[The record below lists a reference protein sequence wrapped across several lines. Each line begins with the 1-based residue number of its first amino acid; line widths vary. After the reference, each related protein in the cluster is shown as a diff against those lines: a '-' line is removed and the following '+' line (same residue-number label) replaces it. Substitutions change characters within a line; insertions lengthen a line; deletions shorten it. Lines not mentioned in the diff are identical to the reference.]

1 MKDNAKDVIEQLLG
15 NKKLNLR
22 RGNSA
27 ELDYDKIPLGYQHWI
42 NLQGEV

>member
-1 MKDNAKDVIEQLLG
+1 MKDNANEVIEQLLG

-27 ELDYDKIPLGYQHWI
+27 GIGLR
-42 NLQGEV
+42 